1 MTFINHVPSLS
12 CALLAFA
19 LAFMSP
25 HLRAQTVTIAGQ
37 LLAEDSLQPL
47 SQVTITGTSSTR
59 PPTVIQTITG
69 ADGRFRLA
77 ATTGYVYR
85 LCSGATGNYADSCRF
100 SKPLEVKAS
109 ANLPSVRMTAPVG
122 IRMRLRIIDADGLL
136 RSPQGTEAAP
146 DPLLLLILAD
156 EGITR
161 TRMPLQLVPS
171 TTVKNAVEAAAVIPT
186 SMRWD
191 LGMSSV
197 RAQLFDANG
206 NVYKSNT
213 PIPQPAS
220 YGSDEFLA
228 VFTLRAK

>member
-1 MTFINHVPSLS
+1 
-12 CALLAFA
+12 
-19 LAFMSP
+19 
-25 HLRAQTVTIAGQ
+25 
-37 LLAEDSLQPL
+37 
-47 SQVTITGTSSTR
+47 
-59 PPTVIQTITG
+59 
-69 ADGRFRLA
+69 
-77 ATTGYVYR
+77 
-85 LCSGATGNYADSCRF
+85 
-100 SKPLEVKAS
+100 
-109 ANLPSVRMTAPVG
+109 
-122 IRMRLRIIDADGLL
+122 
-136 RSPQGTEAAP
+136 
-146 DPLLLLILAD
+146 LAD